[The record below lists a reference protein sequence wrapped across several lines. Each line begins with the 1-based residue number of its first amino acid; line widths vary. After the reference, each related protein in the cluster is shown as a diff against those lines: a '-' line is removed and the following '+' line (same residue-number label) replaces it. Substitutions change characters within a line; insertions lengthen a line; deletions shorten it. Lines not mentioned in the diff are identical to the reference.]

1 MDTLWLGDREVRQL
15 LSMGEALDAVEE
27 AFRQHALGKV
37 QMPPKLYLTFHK
49 HGGDLRAMPAYLEEM
64 DAAGV
69 KIVNAH
75 PSNPSRG
82 LPTVMAVLVLN
93 DPATGAPQAIM
104 DATYLTD
111 MRTGAAGGVASKH
124 LARKDSR
131 VLGIIG
137 AGRQARTQL
146 LAITEVM
153 DIEMVKVASRSMDD
167 AARFIDA
174 MGPRVDVEMEA
185 CTVRDACNCDVLSTT
200 TPVRKPVVREEWI
213 REGTHINAIG
223 ADAEGKQELDPG
235 ILKKARIFVDDMAQA
250 THSGEVNVPL
260 ARGLLSLDDIDGEIG
275 EVIAGV
281 INGRT
286 DEREITIFDSTGL
299 AIQDVAT
306 GLVVYNKAVKEGV
319 GRKLTLF

>member
-1 MDTLWLGDREVRQL
+1 MDTLWLGDREVRLL
-15 LSMGEALDAVEE
+15 LSMREALEAVED
-27 AFRQHALGKV
+27 AFKQHALGKV
-37 QMPPKLYLTFHK
+37 QMPPKLYLNFSK
-49 HGGDLRAMPAYLEEM
+49 YGGDLRAMPAFLEEL

-93 DPATGAPQAIM
+93 DPATGAPLAIM
-104 DATYLTD
+104 GATYLTD
-111 MRTGAAGGVASKH
+111 MRTGAAGGVASKY
-124 LARKDSR
+124 LARRDSR

-146 LAITEVM
+146 LAITQVL
-153 DIEMVKVASRSMDD
+153 DIEKVKVASRSLDD
-167 AARFIDA
+167 AARFIEGMA
-174 MGPRVDVEMEA
+174 SVVDVEMEA
-185 CTVRDACNCDVLSTT
+185 CTVKAACDCDVLSTT
-200 TPVRKPVVREEWI
+200 TPVRKPVVKEEWI

-223 ADAEGKQELDPG
+223 ADAEGKEELDPG
-235 ILKKARIFVDDMAQA
+235 ILKKSRIFVDDMAQA

-260 ARGLLSLDDIDGEIG
+260 VEGLLSMDDIDGEIS

-281 INGRT
+281 IGGRT
-286 DEREITIFDSTGL
+286 RDSEITIFDSTGL

-306 GLVVYNKAVKEGV
+306 GRVVYSKALRKGV
-319 GRKLTLF
+319 GLKLTLF